1 MSRSP
6 TGLMLVDNPRR
17 LFTSLCLL
25 KGKIFDRNDYWKTLG
40 SLTEKGRVD
49 DKTRDTYLYL
59 AHIFKLIEQTKTPQN
74 GFVVTNIGMKICDVL
89 EILLAKTC
97 IDNTLKV

>member
-1 MSRSP
+1 
-6 TGLMLVDNPRR
+6 MLVDNPRR

-74 GFVVTNIGMKICDVL
+74 GFVVTNIRHEDLRCSDNF
-89 EILLAKTC
+89 LAKTC